1 MKILAI
7 RGKNL
12 ASLAGEFEVDFEQ
25 EPLKSAGLFA
35 ISGPTGAGKSTL
47 LDALCMALYEKTPRL
62 LKAGGIGLPD
72 VGDNTISQQDA
83 RNLLRRGT
91 AEGYA
96 EVDFV
101 GNDGIAYRARW
112 SVRRARGKAG
122 GGLQKT
128 DMSLK
133 QLPELQPIGGTN
145 KEVLNEIMQRIGLS
159 FDQFT
164 RAVLLA
170 QNEFSAFLKADDN
183 ERGELLETL
192 TGSAIYS
199 ALSQRAFARAK
210 EEQLKLQRINDQLAD
225 QKPLA
230 DDTRN
235 QLEQDGSA
243 ANAAVAALDLRKTTL
258 DAELRWHQDDHK
270 FQQNEE
276 LAQAQLQQKQAEQ
289 EAAAER
295 RFDLQRV
302 ESVQMA
308 RPLVAEV
315 ERLARS
321 IHQDHGAIT
330 DCQTKLSDTE
340 QTRQQADA
348 ALETAQRTLTDA
360 EQAHSNAAPALDQ
373 AKALDARI
381 DTSMPAHRQAQQA
394 QTDADQS
401 SALAQKNLHAKQAE
415 RATAQQKQQATE
427 HWLAQHAPL
436 QTLAEN
442 WPRWDILLKQV
453 YNYRNETIRFEGI
466 LATFSRDIQKQ
477 AALLKTTTEA
487 LAAAGVALNQAE
499 QQRQHAAQQHASID
513 IAALQLHKHNA
524 EIRRDHLNSGE
535 QIWRALTEPQTRQQ
549 ALHTHS
555 QNSRQAAIQADAG
568 LAQVSAQLPT
578 LTAALTQAERSLKS
592 AEAACAENVE
602 TLRAALEPDAP
613 CPVCGATGHPYSVDI
628 DNPQL
633 HAMLKSLQ
641 AEVTNCRQQ
650 SQHAHQQHATQSA
663 DAASHRRQLASIEEE
678 QQQLHA
684 ALERQRQDWQAQPI
698 AIELA
703 NIDIKEQTDW
713 FACQRVSVQA
723 QLCSINQLEA
733 DWRSAAQAKDQA
745 QAAFDRAALAHNLKK
760 EAANAMQ
767 TALADTQSRQR
778 AGTEQLAQSR
788 QRLNDSL
795 DQLDAAFR
803 PADTD
808 ANEHSHWRSN
818 WQDNPESFYDQ
829 CAQNVQQWQTQR
841 NARDQGLQSNA
852 SLTLELAG
860 LFDAHAKAEAD
871 QLRAG
876 SAFAA
881 SDAALKA
888 MQAQRHALFNG
899 QPVQQIEAQLADAI
913 AKAKTLLLQRTQASN
928 DSKQAQTRFS
938 VTLERAKA
946 DLASHNS
953 AAQAAAAQLTAWIA
967 RFNAA
972 KSSAADNTPVTCDA
986 TPLPMRPTPSGS
998 AECLLG
1004 STPIDAIKLDALL
1017 AHPADWIAFER
1028 KQLHAIDAAASQ
1040 AATVL
1045 QERSSQRLAHQPP
1058 PPDHNAADTGDTVHA
1073 ENTPDA
1079 MEADATASSLA
1090 TDSGASPIDAL
1101 QQALHTLATERQT
1114 AHAKA
1119 TELQLSLAQDQARRV
1134 HAADMLTTIAK
1145 QEATYRLW
1153 ETLNGLIGSSE
1164 GKKFRNYA
1172 QQYTLDVLLGYAN
1185 RHLNALSRR
1194 YRLQRIS
1201 DTLALMVVDQD
1212 MGDELRSVHSLSG
1225 GESFLVSLALALGLA
1240 SLSSNRVRVESLFI
1254 DEGFGSLDA
1263 DTLRI
1268 AMDALDGLQ
1277 AMGRKVGVISHVQEM
1292 TERIATRIIVQ
1303 RTAGGRSL
1311 VGVG

>member
-25 EPLKSAGLFA
+25 EPLKSSGLFA

-72 VGDNTISQQDA
+72 VGDHTISQQDA

-122 GGLQKT
+122 GSLQKT
-128 DMSLK
+128 DMSLQ
-133 QLPELQPIGGTN
+133 QLPELHPIGGTN
-145 KEVLNEIMQRIGLS
+145 KEVLHEIVHRIGLS

-199 ALSQRAFARAK
+199 ALSVRAFLRAK

-225 QKPLA
+225 QKPLS
-230 DDTRN
+230 DDVRN
-235 QLEQDGSA
+235 QLEQDSSV
-243 ANAAVAALDLRKTTL
+243 ANAAVTALDLHKAEL
-258 DAELRWHQDDHK
+258 DTQLRWHQDDHK
-270 FQQNEE
+270 FHQSEQ
-276 LAQAQLQQKQAEQ
+276 LAQAQLQQRQAEQ
-289 EAAAER
+289 EAAVER
-295 RFDLQRV
+295 RTDLQRV
-302 ESVQMA
+302 ESVQAA

-315 ERLARS
+315 DRLTRT
-321 IHQDHGAIT
+321 ITQDHGAIA

-348 ALETAQRTLTDA
+348 ALEIAQRTLLDA
-360 EQAHSNAAPALDQ
+360 EQAHSNAAPTLDQ

-381 DTSMPAHRQAQQA
+381 DTSLPGHHAAQQA
-394 QTDADQS
+394 QFDADAA
-401 SALAQKNLHAKQAE
+401 SALARKNLQAKQAE
-415 RATAQQKQQATE
+415 INDAQQKQQATE

-436 QTLAEN
+436 QALADN
-442 WPRWDILLKQV
+442 WPRWDILLKQAC
-453 YNYRNETIRFEGI
+453 NYRNETVQFEVI
-466 LATFSRDIQKQ
+466 LTTFLKSIEKQ
-477 AALLKTTTEA
+477 QALLATTTEA
-487 LAAAGVALNQAE
+487 LSAAGIALNAAE
-499 QQRQHAAQQHASID
+499 QQRQHAAQQHAGID
-513 IAALQLHKHNA
+513 IAALQARKHNA
-524 EIRRDHLNSGE
+524 EIRRDQLSSAE
-535 QIWRALTEPQTRQQ
+535 QLWRALAEQQTRQQ
-549 ALHTHS
+549 ALHAQS
-555 QNSRQAAIQADAG
+555 QNSRHSATQAEAA
-568 LAQVSAQLPT
+568 LAQISAQLPT

-613 CPVCGATGHPYSVDI
+613 CPVCGATAHPYSVDI

-633 HAMLKSLQ
+633 HAMLKNLQ
-641 AEVTNCRQQ
+641 AEVARCRQQ
-650 SQHAHQQHATQSA
+650 SQHAQQQQATHSA
-663 DAASHRRQLASIEEE
+663 DAASHRRQLAAIEAE

-684 ALERQRQDWQAQPI
+684 ALERQQQDWQAQPI
-698 AIELA
+698 ATELA
-703 NIDIKEQTDW
+703 NIAIQEQAGW
-713 FACQRVSVQA
+713 FASQRASVQA
-723 QLCSINQLEA
+723 QLRSINQLEA
-733 DWRSAAQAKDQA
+733 DWRSAAQAKDAA
-745 QAAFDRAALAHNLKK
+745 QAAFERAATEHNAKK
-760 EAANAMQ
+760 EAASAMQ
-767 TALADTQSRQR
+767 TALLEAESKQHASAEQRTQSQQR
-778 AGTEQLAQSR
+778 LAQC
-788 QRLNDSL
+788 L
-795 DQLDAAFR
+795 DQLDAAFS
-803 PADTD
+803 DSLD
-808 ANEHSHWRSN
+808 AENEKFSWRID
-818 WQDNPESFYDQ
+818 WQQEPGAFHNR
-829 CAQNVQQWQTQR
+829 CAHNVQQWQTQR
-841 NARDQGLQSNA
+841 NARDQGQQRSA
-852 SLTLELAG
+852 TLTLESKG
-860 LFDAHAKAEAD
+860 LFDAHNKAEAD

-899 QPVQQIEAQLADAI
+899 QPVQQIETQLASAL
-913 AKAKTLLLQRTQASN
+913 AAAKTLLLQRTQASN
-928 DSKQAQTRFS
+928 DNRQTQTRFREA
-938 VTLERAKA
+938 LQQAKA
-946 DLASHNS
+946 RLASHTS
-953 AAQAAAAQLTAWIA
+953 EAQAAAEQVADWISRANVANTVAHNLADNGAAAFDAAQLH
-967 RFNAA
+967 
-972 KSSAADNTPVTCDA
+972 
-986 TPLPMRPTPSGS
+986 
-998 AECLLG
+998 
-1004 STPIDAIKLDALL
+1004 ALL

-1045 QERSSQRLAHQPP
+1045 QERSSQRQAHQQQRPP
-1058 PPDHNAADTGDTVHA
+1058 QADNPAKTDITDTTDPA
-1073 ENTPDA
+1073 PIENTLDETETGA
-1079 MEADATASSLA
+1079 AASKLA
-1090 TDSGASPIDAL
+1090 TDISANPIDTL
-1101 QQALHTLATERQT
+1101 QQALHALAAERHSKNAT
-1114 AHAKA
+1114 A
-1119 TELQLSLAQDQARRV
+1119 TELQLAIAQDHARRV
-1134 HAADMLTTIAK
+1134 HAADMLTTIAR

-1185 RHLNALSRR
+1185 RHLNELSRR

-1212 MGDELRSVHSLSG
+1212 MGDEQRSVHSLSG

-1263 DTLRI
+1263 DTLRV

-1277 AMGRKVGVISHVQEM
+1277 SMGRKVGVISHVQEM
-1292 TERIATRIIVQ
+1292 TERIATRILVQ

>member
-101 GNDGIAYRARW
+101 GNDGIAYRACW

-122 GGLQKT
+122 GSLQKT

-133 QLPELQPIGGTN
+133 QLPDLHPIGGTN
-145 KEVLNEIMQRIGLS
+145 KEVLNEIVQRIGLS

-210 EEQLKLQRINDQLAD
+210 EEQFKLQRINDQLAD
-225 QKPLA
+225 QRPLP
-230 DDTRN
+230 DNIRS
-235 QLEQDGSA
+235 QLEQDSSA
-243 ANAAVAALDLRKTTL
+243 ANVAVSTLDLRKTEL
-258 DAELRWHQDDHK
+258 DIQLRWHQDDDK
-270 FQQNEE
+270 FHQNEQ
-276 LAQAQLQQKQAEQ
+276 LAQTQLQQRQAQQ

-295 RFDLQRV
+295 RTDLQRV
-302 ESVQMA
+302 ESVQTA

-315 ERLARS
+315 DRLART
-321 IHQDHGAIT
+321 IAQDHSAIT
-330 DCQTKLSDTE
+330 DCQAKLTNTG

-348 ALETAQRTLTDA
+348 ALEIAQRTLADA
-360 EQAHSNAAPALDQ
+360 EQAQSNAAPTLDQ

-381 DTSMPAHRQAQQA
+381 DTSLPAHRQAQQA
-394 QTDADQS
+394 QIDADQTA
-401 SALAQKNLHAKQAE
+401 ALAHNNLHSKQTE
-415 RATAQQKQQATE
+415 INDAQQKQQATE
-427 HWLAQHAPL
+427 HWLAQHAAL
-436 QTLAEN
+436 QTLAES
-442 WPRWDILLKQV
+442 WPRWDILLKQACTF
-453 YNYRNETIRFEGI
+453 RIETVHVKGI
-466 LATFSRDIQKQ
+466 LATFLQTEAKQ
-477 AALLKTTTEA
+477 SAQFNATTQA
-487 LAAAGVALNQAE
+487 LAAAGITLNEAD
-499 QQRQHAAQQHASID
+499 QQRRHAAQQHASID
-513 IAALQLHKHNA
+513 IAALQARKHNA
-524 EIRRDHLNSGE
+524 EIRRDQLGSAE
-535 QIWRALTEPQTRQQ
+535 QIWRALAEHQTRQQ
-549 ALHTHS
+549 ALRTQS
-555 QNSRQAAIQADAG
+555 QNSRHAATQADTA
-568 LAQVSAQLPT
+568 LAQVSAQIPAHI
-578 LTAALTQAERSLKS
+578 AALAQAERSLKS
-592 AEAACAENVE
+592 AEAACGENVE

-613 CPVCGATGHPYSVDI
+613 CPVCGATAHPYSV

-633 HAMLKSLQ
+633 HAMLASLQ
-641 AEVTNCRQQ
+641 TEVARCRQQ
-650 SQHAHQQHATQSA
+650 SQHAHQQHATHSA
-663 DAASHRRQLASIEEE
+663 DAASHRRQLAATGQE
-678 QQQLHA
+678 QQQLQA
-684 ALERQRQDWQAQPI
+684 ALESHRQDWQAHPI
-698 AIELA
+698 ASELTE
-703 NIDIKEQTDW
+703 IDAAQQADW
-713 FACQRVSVQA
+713 FASQRNTVQT
-723 QLCSINQLEA
+723 QLHSINQIEA
-733 DWRSAAQAKDQA
+733 DWRNAAQAKDQA
-745 QAAFDRAALAHNLKK
+745 QAAFERAATEHNAKK
-760 EAANAMQ
+760 EAAGAMQ
-767 TALADTQSRQR
+767 TALFETQSRQR
-778 AGTEQLAQSR
+778 ASAEQKHQSQ
-788 QRLNDSL
+788 QRLTQCLN
-795 DQLDAAFR
+795 QLDAAFSD
-803 PADTD
+803 PLD
-808 ANEHSHWRSN
+808 AKNGKIGWRID
-818 WQDNPESFYDQ
+818 WQQEPDAFYSQ
-829 CAQNVQQWQTQR
+829 CEQNVEQWQTQR
-841 NARDQGLQSNA
+841 NARDQGLQRNA
-852 SLTLELAG
+852 TLTLERSG
-860 LFDAHAKAEAD
+860 LFDAHSKAAAD
-871 QLRAG
+871 QLRAS

-899 QPVQQIEAQLADAI
+899 QQVQQIETQLANAI
-913 AKAKTLLLQRTQASN
+913 AAAKTVLLQRTQASN
-928 DSKQAQTRFS
+928 DSKQAQTRFREA
-938 VTLERAKA
+938 LEQAKA
-946 DLASHNS
+946 RLASHTS
-953 AAQAAAAQLTAWIA
+953 EAQAAAEQVADWISRVNVA
-967 RFNAA
+967 NNVANSFAN
-972 KSSAADNTPVTCDA
+972 KVADNADSDNALALFDA
-986 TPLPMRPTPSGS
+986 TQLH
-998 AECLLG
+998 
-1004 STPIDAIKLDALL
+1004 ALL

-1028 KQLHAIDAAASQ
+1028 KQLHAIDAEVHQ

-1045 QERSSQRLAHQPP
+1045 QERSSQRQAHQQQRPP
-1058 PPDHNAADTGDTVHA
+1058 QDTNPVDTTHT
-1073 ENTPDA
+1073 ENSLDA
-1079 MEADATASSLA
+1079 TQADAIAPQLA
-1090 TDSGASPIDAL
+1090 TDLSANPIDTL
-1101 QQALHTLATERQT
+1101 QQALHTLAAERQS

-1134 HAADMLTTIAK
+1134 HAADMFTTIAK

-1153 ETLNGLIGSSE
+1153 ATLNDLIGAAD

-1172 QQYTLDVLLGYAN
+1172 QQTTLDVLLGYAN

-1263 DTLRI
+1263 DTLRV

-1277 AMGRKVGVISHVQEM
+1277 SMGRKVGVISHVQEM
-1292 TERIATRIIVQ
+1292 TERIATRILVQ

>member
-62 LKAGGIGLPD
+62 FKAGKNKTLPD
-72 VGDNTISQQDA
+72 GTDFITHQDA
-83 RNLLRRGT
+83 GNLLRRGT
-91 AEGYA
+91 AEGHA

-101 GNDGIAYRARW
+101 GNDGVSYRARW
-112 SVRRARGKAG
+112 SVRRARGKPG
-122 GGLQKT
+122 GSLQPT
-128 DMSLK
+128 GMSLK

-192 TGSAIYS
+192 TGSSIYS

-225 QKPLA
+225 QKPLSDEA
-230 DDTRN
+230 RSL
-235 QLEQDGSA
+235 LEQDSSA
-243 ANAAVAALDLRKTTL
+243 ANAVIKALDLRKTTL

-321 IHQDHGAIT
+321 IHQDHSAIA
-330 DCQTKLSDTE
+330 DCQTTLTNTE

-348 ALETAQRTLTDA
+348 ALEIAQRTLTDA
-360 EQAHSNAAPALDQ
+360 EQAYSNAALALDQ

-401 SALAQKNLHAKQAE
+401 SGLAQKNLQAKQAE
-415 RATAQQKQQATE
+415 LATAQQKQQATE

-442 WPRWDILLKQV
+442 WPRWDILLKQA
-453 YNYRNETIRFEGI
+453 YNYRNETIRLEGI
-466 LATFSRDIQKQ
+466 LATFFRDIEKQ
-477 AALLKTTTEA
+477 AALLTTTTEA
-487 LAAAGVALNQAE
+487 LAAAGVTLNQAD

-513 IAALQLHKHNA
+513 IAALQSRKHNA
-524 EIRRDHLNSGE
+524 ETRRDHLNSGE
-535 QIWRALTEPQTRQQ
+535 QIWRALTEQQTRQQ
-549 ALHTHS
+549 ALHAHS
-555 QNSRQAAIQADAG
+555 QNSRQAAAQADAG
-568 LAQVSAQLPT
+568 LAQVNAQLPA

-628 DNPQL
+628 DKPQL
-633 HAMLKSLQ
+633 HAMFKSLQ
-641 AEVTNCRQQ
+641 AEVANCRQQ
-650 SQHAHQQHATQSA
+650 SQHAHQQQATHNA
-663 DAASHRRQLASIEEE
+663 DAASHRRQLAAIEEE

-684 ALERQRQDWQAQPI
+684 ALERQRRDWQAQPI

-703 NIDIKEQTDW
+703 NIEIKEQADW
-713 FACQRVSVQA
+713 FACQRASVQA
-723 QLCSINQLEA
+723 QLRSINQLEI

-745 QAAFDRAALAHNLKK
+745 QAAFDRAALEHNLKK
-760 EAANAMQ
+760 EAASAMQ

-778 AGTEQLAQSR
+778 ASAEQLAQSR

-803 PADTD
+803 PADAD
-808 ANEHSHWRSN
+808 EHSHWRST
-818 WQDNPESFYDQ
+818 WQDNPEAFYDQ

-860 LFDAHAKAEAD
+860 LFDAHAKAQAD

-913 AKAKTLLLQRTQASN
+913 AKAKTLLLQHTQASN
-928 DSKQAQTRFS
+928 DSRQAQTRFS
-938 VTLERAKA
+938 VTLERAKT
-946 DLASHNS
+946 DLANHSS

-972 KSSAADNTPVTCDA
+972 KISACKNDTDPDT
-986 TPLPMRPTPSGS
+986 GEQS
-998 AECLLG
+998 AFDTAQLH
-1004 STPIDAIKLDALL
+1004 ALL

-1028 KQLHAIDAAASQ
+1028 SQLHAIDAAASQ

-1058 PPDHNAADTGDTVHA
+1058 PPDHSAADTAHA

-1079 MEADATASSLA
+1079 MEADATATSLA

-1101 QQALHTLATERQT
+1101 QQALHRLATERQT

-1172 QQYTLDVLLGYAN
+1172 QQTTLDVLLGYAN
-1185 RHLNALSRR
+1185 RHLNELSRR

-1263 DTLRI
+1263 DTLRV

-1292 TERIATRIIVQ
+1292 TERIATRILVQ

-1311 VGVG
+1311 VAVG